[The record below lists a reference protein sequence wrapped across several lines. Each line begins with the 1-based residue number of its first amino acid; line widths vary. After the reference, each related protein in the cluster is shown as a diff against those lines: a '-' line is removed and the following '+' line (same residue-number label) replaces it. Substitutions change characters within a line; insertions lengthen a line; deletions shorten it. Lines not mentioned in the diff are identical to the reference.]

1 MIIWASDMSA
11 GALSE
16 ECILGQEWY
25 DECKFLI
32 IPKDWSS
39 EVNTHLSKN
48 ILE

>member
-1 MIIWASDMSA
+1 MIIWAYDMSV
-11 GALSE
+11 GVLSE

-32 IPKDWSS
+32 IPEYWSS